1 VLVFVAASNDF
12 VAKRHANVRLLT
24 CAKATMLW
32 NALDDIV
39 IQHVIDCKR
48 ESSTG
53 SREVH
58 SHPSLPAMAMSHE
71 FVTNRQENLCLPV
84 YAKMTVLG
92 KVLNDT
98 LI

>member
-1 VLVFVAASNDF
+1 VLVFVAASNNF
-12 VAKRHANVRLLT
+12 IVKWHANVCLLT
-24 CAKATMLW
+24 CVKVTMLW

-39 IQHVIDCKR
+39 IQHIIDCKR
-48 ESSTG
+48 ESSTV

-58 SHPSLPAMAMSHE
+58 YHPSLPAMAMSHE
-71 FVTNRQENLCLPV
+71 FVTNRQENLCLLV
-84 YAKMTVLG
+84 YARMTVLG